1 MAVRSRP
8 DARSLRV
15 DAIVAA
21 ALAFSGCVM
30 VALSHTAGIVVNP
43 DASIWVALLGSVLL
57 AAPLVLRR
65 LHPVLVA
72 VAQSTVYIVFGE
84 LGAIEFYASQI
95 ALFLGFYSIGAWEA
109 HRPRARWVRLVLVV
123 IMAAWLASSAV
134 RGFLDPE
141 TGERGVAAFFGMLG
155 IQVAINAMFFGG
167 AWIFGDRAWASAI
180 EREDLDR
187 ANAEIRAQQAQ
198 LAEQAV
204 ALERMRIAREL
215 HDVVAHH
222 VSAMGV
228 QAGAARRVL
237 DRDRDAARDALQH
250 VERSA
255 REAIGELRSLVL
267 TLRSEDDGTG
277 AAPDLDAIEGLVVAA
292 REAGQEARLAT
303 LGERPPLSPAVELTA
318 YRVVQEALTNARK
331 HAGAA
336 ATIDVRLRFA
346 PDSLEVEV
354 ADDGHGSP
362 HASRVGLGSGM
373 GLIGM
378 RERVTA
384 IGGELEAGPKSR
396 GGFLVRASLPVVPTV
411 RSVPSA
417 PSPPAGEAG
426 AAAPASAP
434 AASAASASD
443 GSQRLHV
450 QHVPGSGGV
459 VRAEPLRQ
467 TPDADAA
474 TAPDPASPTD
484 PSEARA

>member
-1 MAVRSRP
+1 MAARSRP
-8 DARSLRV
+8 DPRSLRADLV
-15 DAIVAA
+15 VAA

-30 VALSHTAGIVVNP
+30 VALSDVAGLLVGEDMPV
-43 DASIWVALLGSVLL
+43 WVALLGSVLL

-65 LHPVLVA
+65 VHPVPVA
-72 VAQSTVYIVFGE
+72 IAQSVVYIVFGE

-95 ALFLGFYSIGAWEA
+95 ALFLGLYSIGAWES
-109 HRPRARWVRLVLVV
+109 HRARARWVRLAIVLV
-123 IMAAWLASSAV
+123 MAAWLASSAV

-141 TGERGVAAFFGMLG
+141 TGERGVAAYFAFLG
-155 IQVAINAMFFGG
+155 IQVAINAIFFGG
-167 AWIFGDRAWASAI
+167 AWIFGDRAWASAV
-180 EREDLDR
+180 EREQLAR
-187 ANAEIRAQQAQ
+187 AHDEIRAQQAQ

-204 ALERMRIAREL
+204 TLERMRIAREL

-237 DRDRDAARDALQH
+237 DRDPAAARDALQH

-267 TLRSEDDGTG
+267 TLRSDDDGTG
-277 AAPDLDAIEGLVVAA
+277 AAPDLSGIDALVEAA
-292 REAGQEARLAT
+292 RDAGQRVGLARI
-303 LGERPPLSPAVELTA
+303 GERPALSPAVELTA

-346 PDSLEVEV
+346 PDALEVEV
-354 ADDGHGSP
+354 GDDGHGSP
-362 HASRVGLGSGM
+362 HAARSGLGSGM

-384 IGGELEAGPKSR
+384 IGGALEAGPKSR
-396 GGFLVRASLPVVPTV
+396 GGFLVRASLPVVPTI

-417 PSPPAGEAG
+417 PAPAD
-426 AAAPASAP
+426 AAA
-434 AASAASASD
+434 AASATA
-443 GSQRLHV
+443 GSRRPGAHAD
-450 QHVPGSGGV
+450 PGSGPQ
-459 VRAEPLRQ
+459 VRAETLEEG
-467 TPDADAA
+467 A
-474 TAPDPASPTD
+474 
-484 PSEARA
+484 